1 MREEV
6 SCRGDNDALPSVEK
20 DCCGLEYPSPL
31 SEYSWISLC
40 SQPVRQRSESPFPL
54 LDQLSARSS
63 RQLG

>member
-1 MREEV
+1 MGEEV
-6 SCRGDNDALPSVEK
+6 TCRGDTDALPSVEK